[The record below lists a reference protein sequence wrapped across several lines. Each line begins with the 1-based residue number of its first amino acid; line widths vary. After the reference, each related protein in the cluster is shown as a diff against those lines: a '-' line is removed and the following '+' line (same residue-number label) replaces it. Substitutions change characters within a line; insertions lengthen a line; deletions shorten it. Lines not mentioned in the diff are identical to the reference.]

1 MMFGELGDLILC
13 FIVGELGE
21 GDVREMG
28 SLVSYKTNCNL
39 IDI

>member
-1 MMFGELGDLILC
+1 MDLILC
-13 FIVGELGE
+13 FTVGELGKV
-21 GDVREMG
+21 GVREKG